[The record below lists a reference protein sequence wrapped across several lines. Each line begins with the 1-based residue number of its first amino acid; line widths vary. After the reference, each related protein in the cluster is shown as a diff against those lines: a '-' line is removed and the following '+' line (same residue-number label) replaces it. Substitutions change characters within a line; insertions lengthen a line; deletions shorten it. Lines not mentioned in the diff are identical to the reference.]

1 MILTSLFENIDII
14 IYPLIVGILISLTA
28 AILGVVLVLKRYSMI
43 GDGLSHVSFGVIA
56 VLMAISPLIE
66 VMEYNHIIY
75 LAIPIV
81 MIVAYILLRIGENSS
96 KIKGD
101 AAIGLISSAA
111 LAIGYFVGSLSE
123 GFTKD
128 INSMMFGSI
137 VLADKQ
143 DFLIILPV
151 CLVVITF
158 FVFFYHR
165 IFSVTFDEEFAKAT
179 GIKTK
184 IYNMIFAFVTAITVV
199 IGIKIMG
206 ALLIS
211 SLIILPALSAMQ
223 VFTKFKKVII
233 ASSLISV
240 FCFVVAFFAFANY
253 SSASS
258 IVIVDL
264 IVFIVFSI
272 IGFIKRSLTK
282 A

>member
-1 MILTSLFENIDII
+1 MKILFENLDII
-14 IYPLIVGILISLTA
+14 LYPLMVGVLLSLTA

-43 GDGLSHVSFGVIA
+43 GDGLSHVTFGVFAI
-56 VLMAISPLIE
+56 LMALSPHLGE
-66 VMEYNHIIY
+66 VSTYI
-75 LAIPIV
+75 AIPIV
-81 MIVAYILLRIGENSS
+81 IVIAYILLRIGEST

-137 VLADKQ
+137 VTANKQ

-151 CLVVITF
+151 SLIVILL
-158 FVFFYHR
+158 FVIFYNR

-179 GIKTK
+179 GVKTRF
-184 IYNMIFAFVTAITVV
+184 YNMLFACFTAVTVV

-223 VFTKFKKVII
+223 VFTKFKKVMI

-240 FCFVVAFFAFANY
+240 FCFMIAFICFATY
-253 SSASS
+253 SSAAI
-258 IVIVDL
+258 IVILDL
-264 IVFIVFSI
+264 TVFLIFTI
-272 IGFIKRSLTK
+272 IGYIRKKMIK

>member
-1 MILTSLFENIDII
+1 MISKISLIQNFDII
-14 IYPLIVGILISLTA
+14 IFPLLVGILLSFTA
-28 AILGVVLVLKRYSMI
+28 SVIGVVLVLKRYSMI
-43 GDGLSHVSFGVIA
+43 GDGLSHVSFGVFA
-56 VLMAISPLIE
+56 VLMALSPVIQ
-66 VMEYNHIIY
+66 NDSIITY

-81 MIVAYILLRIGENSS
+81 MVIAYILLRLGEST

-137 VLADKQ
+137 VTANKQ

-151 CLVVITF
+151 AVIVI
-158 FVFFYHR
+158 FVFIILYNR
-165 IFSVTFDEEFAKAT
+165 IFAVTFDEEFAKAT
-179 GIKTK
+179 GMRTRT
-184 IYNMIFAFVTAITVV
+184 YNMIFAFFTAITVV

-233 ASSLISV
+233 ASACISV
-240 FCFVVAFFAFANY
+240 FCFVFAFFAFASY

-258 IVIVDL
+258 IVIVNF
-264 IVFIVFSI
+264 IVFIIFTI
-272 IGFIKRSLTK
+272 IGLFRRKLAK

>member
-1 MILTSLFENIDII
+1 MILTNLFENIDII
-14 IYPLIVGILISLTA
+14 IYPLMVGILISLTA
-28 AILGVVLVLKRYSMI
+28 AVLGVVLVLKRYSMI
-43 GDGLSHVSFGVIA
+43 GDGLSHVSFGVFA
-56 VLMAISPLIE
+56 VLMAISPLIDI
-66 VMEYNHIIY
+66 MDYDQITY
-75 LAIPIV
+75 FAIPIV
-81 MIVAYILLRIGENSS
+81 MVVAYILLRIGENST

-128 INSMMFGSI
+128 INSIMFGSI
-137 VLADKQ
+137 VLANKQ

-151 CLVVITF
+151 CLVVIAF
-158 FVFFYHR
+158 FVFAYNK

-179 GIKTK
+179 GIKTR

-233 ASSLISV
+233 ASSLISI
-240 FCFVVAFFAFANY
+240 FCFVVAFFAFSNY

-264 IVFIVFSI
+264 VVFIIFSI
-272 IGFIKRSLTK
+272 IGFIRRTLAKS
-282 A
+282 

>member
-1 MILTSLFENIDII
+1 MEKLFENLDII
-14 IYPLIVGILISLTA
+14 FYPLIVGILISLTA

-43 GDGLSHVSFGVIA
+43 GDGLSHVSFGVFAII
-56 VLMAISPLIE
+56 MAISPLITSLTSDLIT
-66 VMEYNHIIY
+66 YI
-75 LAIPIV
+75 AIPIV
-81 MIVAYILLRIGENSS
+81 MVVAYILLRIGEST

-137 VLADKQ
+137 VLANKK

-151 CLVVITF
+151 CLIVILI
-158 FVFFYHR
+158 FVFFYNR
-165 IFSVTFDEEFAKAT
+165 IFSVTFDEDFAKAT

-184 IYNMIFAFVTAITVV
+184 IYNMIFAFFTAITVV
-199 IGIKIMG
+199 IGIKLMG

-240 FCFVVAFFAFANY
+240 FCFVVAFFAFVNF

-258 IVIVDL
+258 IVIVNL
-264 IVFIVFSI
+264 IVFIIFSI
-272 IGFIKRSLTK
+272 IGFIKRTYQK

>member
-1 MILTSLFENIDII
+1 MSNIFENLDII
-14 IYPLIVGILISLTA
+14 KYPLIVGILLSLAA

-43 GDGLSHVSFGVIA
+43 GDGLSHVSFGVFA
-56 VLMAISPLIE
+56 VIMAITPLVDE
-66 VMEYNHIIY
+66 MVTYF
-75 LAIPIV
+75 AIPVV
-81 MIVAYILLRIGENSS
+81 MVIAYILLRIGEST

-137 VLADKQ
+137 VLASRK

-151 CLVVITF
+151 SLLVIF
-158 FVFFYHR
+158 IFVFFYNR
-165 IFSVTFDEEFAKAT
+165 IFCVTFDEEFAKAT

-184 IYNMIFAFVTAITVV
+184 IYNMIFALFTAVTVV

-233 ASSLISV
+233 ASAIISV
-240 FCFVVAFFAFANY
+240 ICFIIAFFAFANY

-258 IVIVDL
+258 VVIVNL
-264 IVFIVFSI
+264 IVFMLFSI
-272 IGFIKRSLTK
+272 VGMIKRRFAK
-282 A
+282 V

>member
-1 MILTSLFENIDII
+1 MRNLFENLDII
-14 IYPLIVGILISLTA
+14 KYPLLVGILLSLTA

-43 GDGLSHVSFGVIA
+43 GDGLSHVSFGVFA
-56 VLMAISPLIE
+56 VIMALTPLVDE
-66 VMEYNHIIY
+66 MVTY
-75 LAIPIV
+75 LAIPVV
-81 MIVAYILLRIGENSS
+81 MVIAYILLRIGEST

-137 VLADKQ
+137 VLASRK

-151 CLVVITF
+151 SLFVIF
-158 FVFFYHR
+158 IFVFFYNR
-165 IFSVTFDEEFAKAT
+165 IFCVTFDEEFAKAT

-184 IYNMIFAFVTAITVV
+184 IYNMIFALFTAVTVV

-233 ASSLISV
+233 ASAIISV
-240 FCFVVAFFAFANY
+240 VCFIVAFFAFANY

-258 IVIVDL
+258 VVIVNL
-264 IVFIVFSI
+264 IVFVAFSI
-272 IGFIKRSLTK
+272 VGIIKRRLVK

>member
-1 MILTSLFENIDII
+1 MNLTNLFENMDII
-14 IYPLIVGILISLTA
+14 LFPLIVGILISLTA
-28 AILGVVLVLKRYSMI
+28 SVLGVVLVLKRYSMI

-56 VLMAISPLIE
+56 VLMALSPLIE
-66 VMEYNHIIY
+66 VMDYDKIIY
-75 LAIPIV
+75 FAIPIV
-81 MIVAYILLRIGENSS
+81 MIVAYILLRIGESS
-96 KIKGD
+96 TKIKGD

-128 INSMMFGSI
+128 INSIMFGSI
-137 VLADKQ
+137 VAATKE
-143 DFLIILPV
+143 DFVISLIV
-151 CLVVITF
+151 CLIVIAF
-158 FVFFYHR
+158 FIFAYNK

-179 GIKTK
+179 GIKTRV
-184 IYNMIFAFVTAITVV
+184 YNMVFAFVTAITVV

-223 VFTKFKKVII
+223 VFTKFKKVLF
-233 ASSLISV
+233 ASAIISV
-240 FCFVVAFFAFANY
+240 FCFIVAFFAFANY

-272 IGFIKRSLTK
+272 IGFIRRTISK

>member
-1 MILTSLFENIDII
+1 MISKISLIQNFDII
-14 IYPLIVGILISLTA
+14 IFPLLVGILLSFTA
-28 AILGVVLVLKRYSMI
+28 SVIGVVLVLKRYSMI
-43 GDGLSHVSFGVIA
+43 GDGLSHVSFGVFA
-56 VLMAISPLIE
+56 VLMALSPVIQ
-66 VMEYNHIIY
+66 NDSIITY

-81 MIVAYILLRIGENSS
+81 MVIAYILLRLGEST

-137 VLADKQ
+137 VTANKQ

-151 CLVVITF
+151 AVIVI
-158 FVFFYHR
+158 FVFIILYNR
-165 IFSVTFDEEFAKAT
+165 IFAVTFDEEFAKAT
-179 GIKTK
+179 GMRTRT
-184 IYNMIFAFVTAITVV
+184 YNMIFAFFTAITVV

-233 ASSLISV
+233 ASACISV
-240 FCFVVAFFAFANY
+240 FCFVFAFFAFASY

-258 IVIVDL
+258 IVIVNF
-264 IVFIVFSI
+264 IVFIIFTI
-272 IGFIKRSLTK
+272 IGLFRRKLAR

>member
-1 MILTSLFENIDII
+1 MSNLFQNLDII
-14 IYPLIVGILISLTA
+14 KYPLLVGILISLTA

-43 GDGLSHVSFGVIA
+43 GDGLSHVSFGVFA
-56 VLMAISPLIE
+56 VIMAVSPLVDEMVTYI
-66 VMEYNHIIY
+66 
-75 LAIPIV
+75 AIPIV
-81 MIVAYILLRIGENSS
+81 MAIAYILLRLGEST

-137 VLADKQ
+137 VLATKK

-151 CLVVITF
+151 TLCVIF
-158 FVFFYHR
+158 IFVFFYNR
-165 IFSVTFDEEFAKAT
+165 IFCVTFDEDFAKAT

-184 IYNMIFAFVTAITVV
+184 VYNMIFALFTAITVV

-211 SLIILPALSAMQ
+211 SLIILPSLSAMQ

-233 ASSLISV
+233 ASSIISV
-240 FCFVVAFFAFANY
+240 LCFIVAFFCFSNY

-258 IVIVDL
+258 VVIVNL
-264 IVFIVFSI
+264 IVFVTFSI
-272 IGFIKRSLTK
+272 AGIIKKRF
-282 A
+282 ARI

>member
-1 MILTSLFENIDII
+1 MRNLFENLDII
-14 IYPLIVGILISLTA
+14 KYPLLVGILLSLTA

-43 GDGLSHVSFGVIA
+43 GDGLSHVSFGVFA
-56 VLMAISPLIE
+56 VIMALTPLVDE
-66 VMEYNHIIY
+66 MVTY
-75 LAIPIV
+75 LAIPVV
-81 MIVAYILLRIGENSS
+81 MVIAYILLRIGEST

-137 VLADKQ
+137 VLASRK

-151 CLVVITF
+151 SLFVIF
-158 FVFFYHR
+158 IFVFFYNR
-165 IFSVTFDEEFAKAT
+165 IFCVTFDEEFAKAT

-184 IYNMIFAFVTAITVV
+184 IYNMIFALFTAVTVV

-233 ASSLISV
+233 ASAIISV
-240 FCFVVAFFAFANY
+240 VCFIVAFFAFANY

-258 IVIVDL
+258 VVIVNL
-264 IVFIVFSI
+264 IVFVVFSI
-272 IGFIKRSLTK
+272 VGIIKRRLVK

>member
-1 MILTSLFENIDII
+1 MGKLFENLDII
-14 IYPLIVGILISLTA
+14 FYPLIVGILISLTA
-28 AILGVVLVLKRYSMI
+28 AMLGVVLVLKRYSMI
-43 GDGLSHVSFGVIA
+43 GDGLSHVSFGVFAI
-56 VLMAISPLIE
+56 LMAVSPLIQNFSYE
-66 VMEYNHIIY
+66 QITYI
-75 LAIPIV
+75 AIPIV
-81 MIVAYILLRIGENSS
+81 MVVAYILLRIGEST

-111 LAIGYFVGSLSE
+111 LAIGYFIGSLSE

-137 VLADKQ
+137 VLANKK
-143 DFLIILPV
+143 DFFIILPV
-151 CLVVITF
+151 CLTVICI
-158 FVFFYHR
+158 FVFCYHR
-165 IFSVTFDEEFAKAT
+165 IFSVTFDEEFARAT

-184 IYNMIFAFVTAITVV
+184 MFNMIFAFFTAITVV
-199 IGIKIMG
+199 IGIKLMG

-240 FCFVVAFFAFANY
+240 FCFVIAFFVFANF

-264 IVFIVFSI
+264 IVFIIFSI
-272 IGFIKRSLTK
+272 IGFIKRTCQK

>member
-1 MILTSLFENIDII
+1 MSNLFQNLDII
-14 IYPLIVGILISLTA
+14 KYPLLVGILISLTA

-43 GDGLSHVSFGVIA
+43 GDGLSHVSFGVFA
-56 VLMAISPLIE
+56 VIMAFSPLVDEMVTYI
-66 VMEYNHIIY
+66 
-75 LAIPIV
+75 AIPIV
-81 MIVAYILLRIGENSS
+81 MAIAYILLRIGEST

-137 VLADKQ
+137 VLASKK

-151 CLVVITF
+151 TLCVIF
-158 FVFFYHR
+158 IFVFFYNR
-165 IFSVTFDEEFAKAT
+165 IFCVTFDEDFAKAT

-184 IYNMIFAFVTAITVV
+184 IYNMIFALFTAITVV

-211 SLIILPALSAMQ
+211 SLIILPALSSMQ

-233 ASSLISV
+233 ASSIISV
-240 FCFVVAFFAFANY
+240 VCFVIAFFCFANY

-258 IVIVDL
+258 VVIVNL
-264 IVFIVFSI
+264 IVFAIFSI
-272 IGFIKRSLTK
+272 IGAIKRRFAK
-282 A
+282 I

>member
-56 VLMAISPLIE
+56 VLMSISPLIE

-151 CLVVITF
+151 CLVVIAF
-158 FVFFYHR
+158 FVVQTVSYGKKKREQLYKKIKEDYGTR
-165 IFSVTFDEEFAKAT
+165 IKRDYRPGEYENQDLQ
-179 GIKTK
+179 
-184 IYNMIFAFVTAITVV
+184 YD
-199 IGIKIMG
+199 
-206 ALLIS
+206 
-211 SLIILPALSAMQ
+211 
-223 VFTKFKKVII
+223 
-233 ASSLISV
+233 
-240 FCFVVAFFAFANY
+240 FCICYCNY
-253 SSASS
+253 SCN
-258 IVIVDL
+258 
-264 IVFIVFSI
+264 
-272 IGFIKRSLTK
+272 RN
-282 A
+282 

>member
-1 MILTSLFENIDII
+1 MANLFGNLDII
-14 IYPLIVGILISLTA
+14 LYPLMVGILLSLTA
-28 AILGVVLVLKRYSMI
+28 SILGVVLVLKRYSMI
-43 GDGLSHVSFGVIA
+43 GDGLSHVTFGVFAII
-56 VLMAISPLIE
+56 MALAPHLGNLSTF
-66 VMEYNHIIY
+66 V
-75 LAIPIV
+75 AIPIV
-81 MIVAYILLRIGENSS
+81 IVIAYILLRIGEST

-137 VLADKQ
+137 ITANKQ

-151 CLVVITF
+151 SLIVVIL
-158 FVFFYHR
+158 FVVLYNR
-165 IFSVTFDEEFAKAT
+165 IFSVTFDEDFAKAT
-179 GIKTK
+179 GVKTTL
-184 IYNMIFAFVTAITVV
+184 YNMIFACFTAVTVV

-211 SLIILPALSAMQ
+211 SLVILPALSAMQ

-233 ASSLISV
+233 ASALISV
-240 FCFVVAFFAFANY
+240 FCFIVAFIGFANY
-253 SSASS
+253 SSAAI
-258 IVIVDL
+258 IVIIDL
-264 IVFIVFSI
+264 VVFIIFTI
-272 IGFIKRSLTK
+272 IGYIRKKLTR

>member
-1 MILTSLFENIDII
+1 MLKELFENMDII
-14 IYPLIVGILISLTA
+14 FYPLIVGVLLSLTA

-43 GDGLSHVSFGVIA
+43 GDGLSHVSFGVFA
-56 VLMAISPLIE
+56 VLMAVAPAIE
-66 VMEYNHIIY
+66 AGLTYI
-75 LAIPIV
+75 AIPIV
-81 MIVAYILLRIGENSS
+81 MIVAYILLRIGEST

-111 LAIGYFVGSLSE
+111 IAIGYFVGSLSE
-123 GFTKD
+123 GFTQD

-137 VLADKQ
+137 ILANKK
-143 DFLIILPV
+143 DFFIILPV
-151 CLVVITF
+151 SLIVILLFVV
-158 FVFFYHR
+158 FYNR

-179 GIKTK
+179 GLKTRV
-184 IYNMIFAFVTAITVV
+184 YNMLFAFFTAITVV

-233 ASSLISV
+233 ASGIISV
-240 FCFVVAFFAFANY
+240 VCFIVAYFCFANY

-264 IVFIVFSI
+264 IAFVIFAI
-272 IGFIKRSLTK
+272 IGFIRKKFAK

>member
-1 MILTSLFENIDII
+1 MANLFGNLDII
-14 IYPLIVGILISLTA
+14 LYPLMVGILLSLTA
-28 AILGVVLVLKRYSMI
+28 SILGVVLVLKRYSMI
-43 GDGLSHVSFGVIA
+43 GDGLSHVTFGVFAII
-56 VLMAISPLIE
+56 MALAPHLGNLSTY
-66 VMEYNHIIY
+66 V
-75 LAIPIV
+75 AIPIV
-81 MIVAYILLRIGENSS
+81 IVIAYILLRIGEST

-137 VLADKQ
+137 ITANKQ

-151 CLVVITF
+151 SLIVVIL
-158 FVFFYHR
+158 FVVLYNR
-165 IFSVTFDEEFAKAT
+165 IFSVTFDEDFAKAT
-179 GIKTK
+179 GVKTTL
-184 IYNMIFAFVTAITVV
+184 YNMIFACFTAVTVV

-211 SLIILPALSAMQ
+211 SLVILPALSAMQ

-233 ASSLISV
+233 ASALISV
-240 FCFVVAFFAFANY
+240 FCFIVAFIGFANY
-253 SSASS
+253 SSAAI
-258 IVIVDL
+258 IVIIDL
-264 IVFIVFSI
+264 VVFIIFTI
-272 IGFIKRSLTK
+272 IGYIRKKLTR

>member
-1 MILTSLFENIDII
+1 MSNLFQNLDII
-14 IYPLIVGILISLTA
+14 KYPLLVGILISLTA

-43 GDGLSHVSFGVIA
+43 GDGLSHVSFGVFA
-56 VLMAISPLIE
+56 VIMAFSPLVDEMVTYI
-66 VMEYNHIIY
+66 
-75 LAIPIV
+75 AIPIV
-81 MIVAYILLRIGENSS
+81 MAIAYILLRIGEST

-137 VLADKQ
+137 VLASKK

-151 CLVVITF
+151 TLCVIF
-158 FVFFYHR
+158 IFVFFYNR
-165 IFSVTFDEEFAKAT
+165 IFCVTFDEDFAKAT

-184 IYNMIFAFVTAITVV
+184 IYNMIFALFTAITVV

-211 SLIILPALSAMQ
+211 SLIILPALSSMQ

-233 ASSLISV
+233 ASSIISV
-240 FCFVVAFFAFANY
+240 VCFIIAFFCFANY

-258 IVIVDL
+258 VVIVNL
-264 IVFIVFSI
+264 IVFAVFSI
-272 IGFIKRSLTK
+272 IGAIKRRFAK
-282 A
+282 I

>member
-1 MILTSLFENIDII
+1 MSNLFENLDII
-14 IYPLIVGILISLTA
+14 KYPLLVGILLSLTA

-43 GDGLSHVSFGVIA
+43 GDGLSHVSFGVFA
-56 VLMAISPLIE
+56 VIMALTPLVDE
-66 VMEYNHIIY
+66 MVTY
-75 LAIPIV
+75 LAIPVV
-81 MIVAYILLRIGENSS
+81 MVIAYILLRIGEST

-137 VLADKQ
+137 VLASRK
-143 DFLIILPV
+143 DFFVILPV
-151 CLVVITF
+151 SLLVIF
-158 FVFFYHR
+158 IFVFFYNR
-165 IFSVTFDEEFAKAT
+165 IFCVTFDEEFAKAT

-184 IYNMIFAFVTAITVV
+184 VYNMIFAFFTAITVV

-223 VFTKFKKVII
+223 VFNKFKKVII
-233 ASSLISV
+233 ASAIISV
-240 FCFVVAFFAFANY
+240 FCFVVAFFAFANF

-258 IVIVDL
+258 VVIVDL
-264 IVFIVFSI
+264 IVFVICSI
-272 IGFIKRSLTK
+272 IGFIKKTYQK

>member
-1 MILTSLFENIDII
+1 MISNISLIQNFDII
-14 IYPLIVGILISLTA
+14 IFPLLVGILLSFTA
-28 AILGVVLVLKRYSMI
+28 SVIGVVLVLKRYSMI
-43 GDGLSHVSFGVIA
+43 GDGLSHVSFGVFA
-56 VLMAISPLIE
+56 VLMALSPVIQ
-66 VMEYNHIIY
+66 NDSIITY

-81 MIVAYILLRIGENSS
+81 MVIAYILLRLGEST

-137 VLADKQ
+137 VTANKQ

-151 CLVVITF
+151 AVIVI
-158 FVFFYHR
+158 FVFIILYNR
-165 IFSVTFDEEFAKAT
+165 IFAVTFDEEFAKAT
-179 GIKTK
+179 GMRTRT
-184 IYNMIFAFVTAITVV
+184 YNMIFAFFTAITVV

-233 ASSLISV
+233 ASACISV
-240 FCFVVAFFAFANY
+240 FCFVFAFFAFASY

-258 IVIVDL
+258 IVIVNF
-264 IVFIVFSI
+264 IVFIIFTI
-272 IGFIKRSLTK
+272 IGLFRRKLAR

>member
-1 MILTSLFENIDII
+1 MSNLIQNLDII
-14 IYPLIVGILISLTA
+14 KYPLLVGILISLTA

-43 GDGLSHVSFGVIA
+43 GDGLSHVSFGVFA
-56 VLMAISPLIE
+56 VIMAFSPLVDEMVTYI
-66 VMEYNHIIY
+66 
-75 LAIPIV
+75 AIPIV
-81 MIVAYILLRIGENSS
+81 MAIAYILLRIGEST

-137 VLADKQ
+137 VLASKK

-151 CLVVITF
+151 TLCVIF
-158 FVFFYHR
+158 IFVFFYNR
-165 IFSVTFDEEFAKAT
+165 IFCVTFDEDFAKAT

-184 IYNMIFAFVTAITVV
+184 IYNMIFALFTAITVV

-211 SLIILPALSAMQ
+211 SLIILPALSSMQ

-233 ASSLISV
+233 ASSIISV
-240 FCFVVAFFAFANY
+240 VCFVIAFFCFANY

-258 IVIVDL
+258 VVIVNL
-264 IVFIVFSI
+264 IVFAIFSI
-272 IGFIKRSLTK
+272 IGAIKRRFAK
-282 A
+282 I

>member
-1 MILTSLFENIDII
+1 MASLFENLDII
-14 IYPLIVGILISLTA
+14 LYPLIVGILLSLTA

-43 GDGLSHVSFGVIA
+43 GDGLSHVTFGVFAII
-56 VLMAISPLIE
+56 MALAPHLGDMSTY
-66 VMEYNHIIY
+66 V
-75 LAIPIV
+75 AIPIV
-81 MIVAYILLRIGENSS
+81 MIIAYILLRIGEST

-111 LAIGYFVGSLSE
+111 LAIGYFIGSLSE

-137 VLADKQ
+137 ITANKQ
-143 DFLIILPV
+143 DFMIILPV
-151 CLVVITF
+151 SLIVIVL
-158 FVFFYHR
+158 FVILYNR
-165 IFSVTFDEEFAKAT
+165 IFSVTFDEDFAKAT
-179 GIKTK
+179 GVKTR
-184 IYNMIFAFVTAITVV
+184 IYNMIFACFTAITVV

-233 ASSLISV
+233 ASAFISV
-240 FCFVVAFFAFANY
+240 FCFVIAFICFANY
-253 SSASS
+253 SSAAI
-258 IVIVDL
+258 IVIIDL
-264 IVFIVFSI
+264 VVFLIFTI
-272 IGFIKRSLTK
+272 IGYIRKRLIR

>member
-1 MILTSLFENIDII
+1 MKVLFENLDII
-14 IYPLIVGILISLTA
+14 LYPLMVGVLLSLTA

-43 GDGLSHVSFGVIA
+43 GDGLSHVTFGVFAII
-56 VLMAISPLIE
+56 MALSPHLDNMSTYI
-66 VMEYNHIIY
+66 
-75 LAIPIV
+75 AIPIV
-81 MIVAYILLRIGENSS
+81 IVIAYILLRIGEST

-137 VLADKQ
+137 ITANKQ

-151 CLVVITF
+151 SLIVIF
-158 FVFFYHR
+158 LFVLLYNR

-179 GIKTK
+179 GVKTRF
-184 IYNMIFAFVTAITVV
+184 YNMLFACFTAVTVV

-211 SLIILPALSAMQ
+211 SLIILPSLSAMQ

-233 ASSLISV
+233 SSASISI
-240 FCFVVAFFAFANY
+240 FCFVVAFIVFPAY
-253 SSASS
+253 SSAAI
-258 IVIVDL
+258 IVILDL
-264 IVFIVFSI
+264 TMFLIFTI
-272 IGFIKRSLTK
+272 IGYIRKKSIK

>member
-1 MILTSLFENIDII
+1 MEKLFENLDII
-14 IYPLIVGILISLTA
+14 FYPLMVGILLSITA
-28 AILGVVLVLKRYSMI
+28 AVLGVVLVLKRYSMI
-43 GDGLSHVSFGVIA
+43 GDGLSHVSFGVFAI
-56 VLMAISPLIE
+56 LMALSP
-66 VMEYNHIIY
+66 IIKNLSY
-75 LAIPIV
+75 EKITYIAIPIV
-81 MIVAYILLRIGENSS
+81 MVVAYILLRIGEST

-137 VLADKQ
+137 VLANKK

-151 CLVVITF
+151 CLIVIF
-158 FVFFYHR
+158 IFVFLYNR

-184 IYNMIFAFVTAITVV
+184 VYNMIFAFFTAITVV

-223 VFTKFKKVII
+223 VFNKFKKVII
-233 ASSLISV
+233 ASAVISV
-240 FCFVVAFFAFANY
+240 FCFVVAFFAFANF

-258 IVIVDL
+258 VVIVDL
-264 IVFIVFSI
+264 IVFIICSI
-272 IGFIKRSLTK
+272 IGFIKKTYQK

>member
-1 MILTSLFENIDII
+1 MGNLFQNLDII
-14 IYPLIVGILISLTA
+14 KYPLLVGILISFTA

-43 GDGLSHVSFGVIA
+43 GDGLSHVSFGVFA
-56 VLMAISPLIE
+56 VIMAFTPLVDEMVTYI
-66 VMEYNHIIY
+66 
-75 LAIPIV
+75 AIPIV
-81 MIVAYILLRIGENSS
+81 MAIAYILLRIGEST

-137 VLADKQ
+137 VLASKK

-151 CLVVITF
+151 TLCVIF
-158 FVFFYHR
+158 IFVFFYNR
-165 IFSVTFDEEFAKAT
+165 IFCVTFDEDFAKAT

-184 IYNMIFAFVTAITVV
+184 IYNMIFALFTAITVV

-211 SLIILPALSAMQ
+211 SLIILPALSSMQ

-233 ASSLISV
+233 ASSIISV
-240 FCFVVAFFAFANY
+240 VCFIIAFFCFANY

-258 IVIVDL
+258 VVIVNL
-264 IVFIVFSI
+264 IVFAIFSI
-272 IGFIKRSLTK
+272 IGAIKRRFAK
-282 A
+282 I

>member
-1 MILTSLFENIDII
+1 MSNLFQNLDII
-14 IYPLIVGILISLTA
+14 KYPLLVGILISLTA

-43 GDGLSHVSFGVIA
+43 GDGLSHVSFGVFA
-56 VLMAISPLIE
+56 VIMAVSPLVDEMVTYI
-66 VMEYNHIIY
+66 
-75 LAIPIV
+75 AIPIV
-81 MIVAYILLRIGENSS
+81 MAIAYILLRLGEST

-137 VLADKQ
+137 VLATKK

-151 CLVVITF
+151 TLCVIF
-158 FVFFYHR
+158 IFVFFYNR
-165 IFSVTFDEEFAKAT
+165 IFCVTFDEDFAKAT

-184 IYNMIFAFVTAITVV
+184 VYNMIFALFTAITVV

-211 SLIILPALSAMQ
+211 SLIILPSLSAMQ

-233 ASSLISV
+233 ASSIISV
-240 FCFVVAFFAFANY
+240 LCFIVAFFCFSNY

-258 IVIVDL
+258 VVIVNL
-264 IVFIVFSI
+264 IVFVIFSI
-272 IGFIKRSLTK
+272 AGIIKKRF
-282 A
+282 ARI